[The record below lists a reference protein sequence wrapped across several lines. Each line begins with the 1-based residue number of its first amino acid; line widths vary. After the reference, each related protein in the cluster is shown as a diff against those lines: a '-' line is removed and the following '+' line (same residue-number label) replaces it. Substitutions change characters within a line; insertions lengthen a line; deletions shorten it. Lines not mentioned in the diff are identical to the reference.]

1 MMKLRGAIF
10 DLDGTVL
17 DSMPMWNEVGIR
29 YLTDRGLPVPPG
41 VRDRFKTMTL
51 MQSAEYYHNELGVHE
66 QPEQILQ
73 DIERTILRDYRQTI
87 PLKSGVRGVLEQL
100 KSHGVRMGV
109 ATATAR
115 SCVEPALERLGVRDY
130 FSFVLTC
137 ADVGCGKTHPD
148 IFEQSLER
156 LGTHRQDTV
165 VFEDAIHAIQTAKR
179 AGFRVAAVY
188 DESSAHEREEI
199 SALSDVYLNGWDEF
213 CWE

>member
-1 MMKLRGAIF
+1 MKLRGAIF

-29 YLTDRGLPVPPG
+29 YLTDRDLPVPPG

-51 MQSAEYYHNELGVHE
+51 EQSAEYYHQELGVEE

-73 DIERTILRDYRQTI
+73 DIERRILYDYQHTI
-87 PLKSGVRGVLEQL
+87 PLKKGVRDVLEQL
-100 KSHGVRMGV
+100 HAHGVRMGV

-115 SCVEPALERLGVRDY
+115 GCVEPALERLGVSKY

-137 ADVGCGKTHPD
+137 TEVGRGKSYPD
-148 IFEQSLER
+148 IFERSLTQ
-156 LGTHRQDTV
+156 LGTSKQDTV
-165 VFEDAIHAIQTAKR
+165 VFEDAIHAIQTANR

-188 DESSAHEREEI
+188 DEASAHERAEI
-199 SALSDVYLNGWDEF
+199 CALSEVYLNGWNEF
-213 CWE
+213 CYE

>member
-1 MMKLRGAIF
+1 MKLRGAIF

-29 YLTDRGLPVPPG
+29 YLTDRDLPVPPG
-41 VRDRFKTMTL
+41 VRDKFKTMTL
-51 MQSAEYYHNELGVHE
+51 MQSAEYYHNELGVQE

-73 DIERTILRDYRQTI
+73 DIERTILHDYQHTI
-87 PLKSGVRGVLEQL
+87 PLKEGVREVLDEL
-100 KSHGVRMGV
+100 KARGVRMGV

-115 SCVEPALERLGVRDY
+115 GCVEPALERLGVSDY

-137 ADVGCGKTHPD
+137 TEVGRGKTYPD
-148 IFEQSLER
+148 IFEQSLAR
-156 LGTHRQDTV
+156 LGTCKQDTV
-165 VFEDAIHAIQTAKR
+165 VFEDAIHAIQTAKS

-199 SALSDVYLNGWDEF
+199 SALSDVYLNHWCEF
-213 CWE
+213 QYE